1 MVKTNIDPAQFSM
14 AWSGDG
20 GRAGNLHEILVR
32 RLGHMIVSGA
42 FGAGE
47 ALPPAEELCE
57 RFSVTRSVL
66 REGLKVLSGKGMI
79 EARQK
84 TGTRVRPRADWNH
97 LDPDL
102 LLWRFASPKLDDV
115 VALFELRRAIEPEAA
130 ALCARRATPEQITL
144 LGQIMQR
151 MEEVAGDNAAFALP
165 DLQFHL
171 AIMRFTGNDLIVSL
185 SGMIEMALLISFR
198 LSDEITGDQ
207 RHALPL
213 HRTLLD
219 AISNHDETGA
229 RTATLVL
236 LDGAESDVRRVVDR
250 SGFSAGFRR

>member
-1 MVKTNIDPAQFSM
+1 MIKTTLDPVHFSV
-14 AWSGDG
+14 ALGGDG
-20 GRAGNLHEILVR
+20 GRGGNLHEILVR
-32 RLGHMIVSGA
+32 RLGHMIVSGV

-47 ALPPAEELCE
+47 VLPPADELCQ
-57 RFSVTRSVL
+57 RFDVTRSVL

-102 LLWRFASPKLDDV
+102 LLWRFASPKIDDV

-130 ALCARRATPEQITL
+130 ALCARRATAEQIATL
-144 LGQIMQR
+144 REIMQR
-151 MEEVAGDNAAFALP
+151 MEEAASDNAAFALP

-171 AIMRFTGNDLIVSL
+171 AILRFTGNDLIGSL
-185 SGMIEMALLISFR
+185 SGMIEVALLISFR

-207 RHALPL
+207 RHAIPL
-213 HRTLLD
+213 HRALLD
-219 AISNHDETGA
+219 AISTRDEPRA
-229 RTATLVL
+229 RAATLTL
-236 LDGAESDVRRVVDR
+236 LDGAESDVRRVIARNGGIV
-250 SGFSAGFRR
+250 GFRA